1 MGRSSRPAD
10 LDGPLL
16 FLAGAARLHHRAQ
29 PRRRRRVK
37 RRVAL
42 PPRSGGGTIAV
53 VSSTTAPGPPILHTL
68 RCMGY
73 SSLDAIAAA
82 AGIGSD
88 DVESELIDLAV
99 AGLVTRT
106 SGPFGG
112 WGLTEEGKVADA
124 RAIADELSARGAL
137 GAVTGLYGR
146 FEKLNPELLDACAR
160 WQTRTLGGA
169 TIANDHPDS
178 VHDDRVLDRFTSL
191 HRRITPVCD
200 ELTAAL
206 DRFGRYRPRLA
217 EALTRAESGAL
228 RYLTDDTA
236 SYHAIWFQLHED
248 LLVTL
253 GRPR

>member
-1 MGRSSRPAD
+1 MSLDIGDRAD
-10 LDGPLL
+10 T
-16 FLAGAARLHHRAQ
+16 F
-29 PRRRRRVK
+29 V
-37 RRVAL
+37 
-42 PPRSGGGTIAV
+42 
-53 VSSTTAPGPPILHTL
+53 LHTL

-82 AGIGSD
+82 TGAGSG

-112 WGLTEEGKVADA
+112 WGLTDEGKAADA
-124 RAIADELSARGAL
+124 RAIADELAACGAL
-137 GAVTGLYGR
+137 TAVTELYGR

-160 WQTRTLGGA
+160 WQTRTLAGA
-169 TIANDHPDS
+169 TIANDHSDS
-178 VHDDRVLDRFTSL
+178 VYDGRVLDRFASL

-200 ELTAAL
+200 GLTAAL
-206 DRFGRYRPRLA
+206 GRFGRYRPRLA
-217 EALTRAESGAL
+217 EALTRAESGAV

-236 SYHAIWFQLHED
+236 SYHSIWFQLHED